1 MQKGKKFLSDLKLH
15 SDYLKWN
22 ENLGRYET
30 WEEACE
36 DIIKCHLEK
45 YGDKIKPYSDSALQS
60 MKEKL
65 VLASQRTLQYRGEQ
79 LKSHNS
85 RLYNCTTGYVAYN
98 KLFQEVFYLLLSGCG
113 FGGGLLLPFVKNLS
127 NITKRNKG
135 TKTFIVPDSIEG
147 WSDSLGV
154 LMSSYFVDEQPFP
167 EYFGYEIKFDFS
179 QIRKKGSFISGG
191 FKAPGSEALQKSLEQ
206 IENLI
211 ENWLKMEGGEIRP
224 ILAFDIL
231 CFTSNAVLSGGVRRS
246 AMNMIIDENDQEMIN
261 AKMGNW
267 FETNPQ
273 RARSNNSILLLRD
286 KVNKTQFEEIVKM
299 NDGISDIGFVFAN
312 SYFDMFNPCFT
323 GDMEV
328 LTKNGYKK
336 FSEFEENKI
345 EKFIN
350 GVGEEVD
357 GFVKKSGIKKVF
369 DIKLTNNKVITSTE
383 NHIFLNSDGVEIEAI
398 NLIGEKLE
406 FFLDRNQKWNNE
418 YLKYG
423 FLQGDSCLSR
433 LKSEA
438 HKGIEVCFNKKD
450 FELCELFGVEQ
461 TMTVYINGY
470 NDILRELKFSDK
482 SLPERVLPED
492 FNEWGD
498 IESRSFLRGLW
509 SANGSVIK
517 AGRIALKSTCR
528 SLISQLENEL
538 NKLGIINYVTTN
550 KAKSVTFK
558 NGNYVCKESYDLNI
572 SKYESVVKFYNLI
585 GFHQTYKTESI
596 EKLIKDKAPKVKSI
610 TPRKNLEVVY
620 DFELNDLT
628 HIGVVEGVLAHN
640 CYEIS
645 QLPILWDNTMDLE
658 NIKYGDLYNFV
669 NKNKHLLGIQACN
682 LCEISAEACTTKEK
696 FFRACYDAS
705 ILGTIQ
711 AGWTS
716 FPYLGNVT
724 ENIIRKESLLG
735 VSITGWM
742 NNPKLFNPELLQKGV
757 DIIRDTNIEVSN
769 LIGINPAARLTCCK
783 PSGNS
788 SVILGTSSGI
798 HPEHSQQYFRIMQL
812 NKEAETAK
820 WLNTNMSFL
829 LEDSV
834 WSENKSDYVV
844 FIPIENSKDGLYKK
858 DMTGLA
864 HLEKIKLVQENW
876 VAYGTNKE
884 LCGYKNINHNVSST
898 VIIDDVED
906 VINYIWDNRNDF
918 TAVSFISNTA
928 DREYNQAPFT
938 TVNTLENIIE
948 THGKGSLFASGLI
961 VDGLH
966 HFKNNLWL
974 ACDSV
979 LDKSIPVVGT
989 REEVLLKKYW
999 ISCAKKF
1006 AKNYFKGDLKKMV
1019 YCLKDVHL
1027 FHKWEV
1033 INRQMREVD
1042 FNKILAKPTFKDVA
1056 DYAAQACSGGACEIR
1071 RV

>member
-15 SDYLKWN
+15 SDYLKWK
-22 ENLGRYET
+22 EELGRYET

-36 DIIKCHLEK
+36 DIIKCHIEK

-65 VLASQRTLQYRGEQ
+65 VLASQRSLQYRNEQ
-79 LKSHNS
+79 LKAHSS

-98 KLFQEVFYLLLSGCG
+98 RIFQEVFYLLLSGCG
-113 FGGGLLLPFVKNLS
+113 FGGGLLKPFVANIS
-127 NITKRNKG
+127 NIEKRTNG
-135 TKTFIVPDSIEG
+135 TKTFVIPDSIEG

-154 LMSSYFVDEQPFP
+154 LMSSYFVDKQPFP

-211 ENWLKMEGGEIRP
+211 ENWLKIEGGKIRP

-231 CFTSNAVLSGGVRRS
+231 CFASNAVLSGGVRRS
-246 AMNMIIDENDQEMIN
+246 AMDMIIDENDDEMVN

-267 FETNPQ
+267 FENNPQ
-273 RARSNNSILLLRD
+273 RARSNNSILLKRD
-286 KVNKTQFEEIVKM
+286 KVNKEQFEEIIKM

-323 GDMEV
+323 GDMEI
-328 LTKNGYKK
+328 LTSDGYKRFDDLNENQLYSMINGAGQEVNGYIKK
-336 FSEFEENKI
+336 TGIKNVIDLILSDGNKI
-345 EKFIN
+345 TCTPTH
-350 GVGEEVD
+350 V
-357 GFVKKSGIKKVF
+357 
-369 DIKLTNNKVITSTE
+369 L
-383 NHIFLNSDGVEIEAI
+383 LNSEGIEIEAQ
-398 NLIGEKLE
+398 NTLNEKLATFE
-406 FFLDRNQKWNNE
+406 NNSFDSKFVNSPNNPPHVVEINQHNT
-418 YLKYG
+418 
-423 FLQGDSCLSR
+423 
-433 LKSEA
+433 
-438 HKGIEVCFNKKD
+438 KK
-450 FELCELFGVEQ
+450 
-461 TMTVYINGY
+461 
-470 NDILRELKFSDK
+470 
-482 SLPERVLPED
+482 
-492 FNEWGD
+492 
-498 IESRSFLRGLW
+498 
-509 SANGSVIK
+509 
-517 AGRIALKSTCR
+517 
-528 SLISQLENEL
+528 
-538 NKLGIINYVTTN
+538 
-550 KAKSVTFK
+550 
-558 NGNYVCKESYDLNI
+558 
-572 SKYESVVKFYNLI
+572 
-585 GFHQTYKTESI
+585 
-596 EKLIKDKAPKVKSI
+596 
-610 TPRKNLEVVY
+610 VVY
-620 DFELNDLT
+620 DFELDDLT
-628 HIGVVEGVLAHN
+628 HYGVINGIIAHN
-640 CYEIS
+640 CFEIS

-658 NIKYGDLYNFV
+658 NIKYEELYDFI
-669 NKNKHLLGIQACN
+669 NKNNKLLGIQGCN
-682 LCEISAEACTTKEK
+682 LCEIAAEACMSKEK
-696 FFRACYDAS
+696 FYRACYDAA
-705 ILGTIQ
+705 ILGTLQ

-716 FPYLGNVT
+716 FPYLGDVS
-724 ENIIRKESLLG
+724 ENIFKKEALLG

-742 NNPKLFNPELLQKGV
+742 NNPKLFNPELLQKGA
-757 DIIRDTNIEVSN
+757 DIIRKTNEEV
-769 LIGINPAARLTCCK
+769 ARLININTSARVACVK

-798 HPEHSQQYFRIMQL
+798 HPEHSQHYFRIMQL

-820 WLNTNMSFL
+820 WLNENMPFL
-829 LEDSV
+829 LEESV

-844 FIPIENSKDGLYKK
+844 FIPIENSKDGLFKK

-864 HLEKIKLVQENW
+864 HLEKIKLVQDNW
-876 VAYGTNKE
+876 VNYGTNKE
-884 LCGYKNINHNVSST
+884 LCGYPNISHNVSCT
-898 VIIDDVED
+898 VIIDNHEE

-948 THGKGSLFASGLI
+948 VHGKGSLFASGLI

-1042 FNKILAKPTFKDVA
+1042 FNKILAKPTFKDVS